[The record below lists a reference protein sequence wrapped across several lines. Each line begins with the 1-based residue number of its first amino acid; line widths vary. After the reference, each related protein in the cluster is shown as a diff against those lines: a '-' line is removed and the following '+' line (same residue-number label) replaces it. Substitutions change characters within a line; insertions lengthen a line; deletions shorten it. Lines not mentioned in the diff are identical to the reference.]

1 MSSSNPPYPY
11 YNGIT
16 YNPSFFV
23 STGSGLTQAQANALY
38 LKKTTADTAT
48 AIETFNA
55 GIKTNSIQQC
65 SNATLNI
72 GDDINT
78 ISINSPNLLMGD
90 FGGTVS
96 ITPSILNLGDGI
108 ANINIGGTTNSGSG
122 SIVMGGTSLGGTIQ
136 IGNAVGTAPNISII
150 GTTLMNGQLTINS
163 SGTNPTNIGNSGTSN
178 TISGK
183 VYLPNLNTGYT
194 YANTALL
201 SIANNSTTTVP
212 FTTFTSSA
220 TNGVA
225 YDNVNNVWKNSTGNT
240 ITVIIS
246 YECNWSANAT
256 NYRAVQILCSAY
268 SRGLGT
274 SGTYPSFNQAFFM
287 NGTATLVVPVNA
299 TFGIQVFQSSGVN
312 LGATVYA
319 NFVSI

>member
-1 MSSSNPPYPY
+1 MSAYNPPTY
-11 YNGIT
+11 YFNGIGF
-16 YNPSFFV
+16 NSSFYTV
-23 STGSGLTQAQANALY
+23 TTGLTQSQANALY
-38 LKKTTADTAT
+38 LKKTTPDTAT

-55 GIKTNSIQQC
+55 GIKTNSILQR
-65 SNATLNI
+65 SNATLFI

-78 ISINSPNLLMGD
+78 ISFLTPNLLMGD

-108 ANINIGGTTNSGSG
+108 ANINVGGTTSAGSG
-122 SIVMGGTSLGGTIQ
+122 SIVIGGTCLGGNIQ
-136 IGNAVGTAPNISII
+136 LGNALGTAPNISII

-163 SGTNPTNIGNSGTSN
+163 TGTNPTNIGNSGTSN

-201 SIANNSTTTVP
+201 SIANNATTTVP
-212 FTTFTSSA
+212 FSTFTNTA

-246 YECNWSANAT
+246 YECNWAASSV
-256 NYRAVQILCSAY
+256 NYRAVQISCSAY
-268 SRGLGT
+268 SRGMGS
-274 SGTYPSFNQAFFM
+274 SGTYPSFNQAFYM

-299 TFGIQVFQSSGVN
+299 TFGIQVFQSSGSN
-312 LGATVYA
+312 LGATVYS